1 MNSRSQKSFQ
11 RLRRRIG
18 ARLAQPKA
26 LFLLPEGVLAASRIQ
41 PPQPFS
47 DWCDGHAGEATE
59 IIVST
64 RLTHELVCEPG
75 LPLHDEAALQAYAR
89 QLFGHYY
96 GAAAQRW
103 PLATW
108 ATAEQ
113 RGATALHGLDWPALR
128 QSAAAVDIELRR
140 VRPAWAPLVQRLAV
154 EEPDWLRAPQAA
166 LAWVE
171 GGLLS
176 WLQLRDG
183 QLQGLRQLRLA
194 EPTQA
199 ALGETLAEL
208 RSAESVLVAGY
219 GLDAVTTPVWPGV
232 RVITPLDAPQPE
244 LTWFA
249 SGVESS
255 QPQPDFLGPR
265 VVRSRLAWPLAAT
278 GLLVLATAG
287 WSAWGS
293 HQQRA
298 EAQDRLATVRA
309 TQKGEPIRP
318 KSTVALSNNKPAEQE
333 RLRSAAEVQGL
344 LQQAWEPLLANVE
357 QAGSDNLSWLSLD
370 YSAGR
375 NELRLEG
382 LTQDKLLAL
391 KLVDR
396 LAAAPGWRDVVLSR
410 FQTGEQGLS
419 GQRFELSAKLS
430 SPLLKPELPTAAK
443 DKP

>member
-1 MNSRSQKSFQ
+1 MNSSSQKFFR

-26 LFLLPEGVLAASRIQ
+26 LFLLPEGLFDGQRV
-41 PPQPFS
+41 QPFA
-47 DWCDGHAGEATE
+47 DWCDGHAGEAAE

-64 RLTHELVCEPG
+64 RMAHELVCEPG
-75 LPLHDEAALQAYAR
+75 LPLNDDAALQAYAR
-89 QLFGHYY
+89 QLFAHYY

-108 ATAEQ
+108 TTAEQ
-113 RGATALHGLDWPALR
+113 RGATALHGLDWLALR
-128 QSAAAVDIELRR
+128 QSAAAADIELRR
-140 VRPAWAPLVQRLAV
+140 VRPAWAPLLQRLGL

-176 WLQLRDG
+176 WLQMRDG

-208 RSAESVLVAGY
+208 RGSESVLVAGY
-219 GLDAVTTPVWPGV
+219 GLDAGATPVWPGV
-232 RVITPLDAPQPE
+232 RVIGRLDAPQPE
-244 LTWFA
+244 LAWFVS
-249 SGVESS
+249 SGESN
-255 QPQPDFLGPR
+255 QPQPDFLGPS
-265 VVRSRLAWPLAAT
+265 VIRSRLAWPLAAT

-298 EAQDRLATVRA
+298 EAQERLATVRA
-309 TQKGEPIRP
+309 THKGEPIRP
-318 KSTVALSNNKPAEQE
+318 QATVALSSSNKTAEQE

-357 QAGSDNLSWLSLD
+357 QAGSDNLNWLGLD

-430 SPLLKPELPTAAK
+430 SPLLKPELPAAAK